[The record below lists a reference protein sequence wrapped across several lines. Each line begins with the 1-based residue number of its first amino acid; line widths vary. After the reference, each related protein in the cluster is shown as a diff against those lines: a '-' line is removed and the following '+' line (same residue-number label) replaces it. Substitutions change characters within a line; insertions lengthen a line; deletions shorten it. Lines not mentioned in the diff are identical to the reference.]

1 MKKKLTAV
9 LLVCTMAVPYGTM
22 PVYAKTLNETE
33 TDMSE
38 MYETDSDETYAL
50 EDIEVYEAERGETES
65 VLEPETSENYTVQ
78 TSVERTGGN
87 INWNYPDNIIPTD
100 KTTAGDGC
108 LLAGVKGSYLAD
120 AQNALDL
127 INQYRKE
134 ACDNGYPDPRNSG
147 RKLTSS
153 DYQPIKWSSDLEYIA
168 RIRAAEASVLI
179 SHTRPN
185 GQICFS
191 LSSPNS
197 IESYGEVLAWN
208 GSNSMLDGIKQW
220 YGEKQYWLDQNSSEE
235 TGHYTQMIDPNN
247 SYVGIAAFLNEK
259 GVYYNTTSGEFT
271 TAENL
276 DEETAPKVEGC
287 IQTIEVKKEE
297 ISGSVEGLDA
307 NIKVG
312 DTEQAVFK
320 LTYNDCDLQY
330 LSDVTGAAIKWS
342 SDNEDIVKVDQSGIV
357 TAVGIGQATITAE
370 TDYGLKA
377 SYKITVSK
385 NTERIT
391 ENDVTVGDC
400 VYTGSEIKPSV
411 TISHNGKALKEGT
424 DYTYTYTKGVQ
435 AGDTITVTVEGKG
448 DYSGTVTKTV
458 TIQAK
463 SLDGNTEITVGKCDF
478 TDIDSVIGAIVVR
491 CDGKDL
497 TRDEDYYISS
507 LSLSTNEYVA
517 EINVSVEGLGN
528 YCGTVQKDLTVT
540 KDQKPSVYFVSIK
553 CVFDGLNISWQS
565 TDNADGYYIYRSC
578 YRNNKWESWKN
589 IKKITNGDTKT
600 WKDNNTD
607 SNLLY
612 RYTVRAYNASGMS
625 DYNSGNITES
635 YFVPK
640 PATKLSNGAKGINVS
655 WTKSKNASGYYIYRK
670 DKKSDGWTK
679 VKTVDGKT
687 SSWIDNSAKS
697 GKSYYYT
704 VVAYR
709 DKIRS
714 AFDTDCM
721 TLRLDMPSV
730 KNTNAAKGVQVKW
743 NKIAGAQS
751 YDVYRCQYVNNAWTK
766 WNKIASVN
774 DGKISYTDSS
784 AKEGIIYKYTVRAVK
799 ASAMSSYESGTAIR
813 HLSQPDFSLS
823 GTNKGIAVKL
833 NANKNIDGYLIYR
846 KDSNGKWQ
854 RMSTV
859 KANKNITWTDT
870 NVKKNNKY
878 IYTVRA
884 YKSSDL
890 SSYHS
895 GKSVTYK
902 GGK

>member
-1 MKKKLTAV
+1 MKKKITAL

-22 PVYAKTLNETE
+22 PVYAGALNETE
-33 TDMSE
+33 AGVPE
-38 MYETDSDETYAL
+38 KYEADSAETYTP
-50 EDIEVYEAERGETES
+50 EETEVYEAESGETEY
-65 VLEPETSENYTVQ
+65 VLEPEVSDNYTVQ
-78 TSVERTGGN
+78 ASGERTGGN

-100 KTTAGDGC
+100 KTTASDGC
-108 LLAGVKGSYLAD
+108 LLVGVKGTYLAD

-134 ACDNGYPDPRNSG
+134 ACDNGYPDPRDSG

-153 DYQPIKWSSDLEYIA
+153 DYKPIKWSSDLEYIA

-191 LSSPNS
+191 LSSPND
-197 IESYGEVLAWN
+197 IGSYGEVLAWN
-208 GSNSMLDGIKQW
+208 GSDSMLDGIKQW

-235 TGHYTQMIDPNN
+235 TGHYTQMIDPDN

-271 TAENL
+271 TESNL
-276 DEETAPKVEGC
+276 DGETAPKIEDC

-297 ISGSVEGLDA
+297 TSGSIEGLDTNA
-307 NIKVG
+307 KVG
-312 DTEQAVFK
+312 DTEQAKFK

-330 LSDVTGAAIKWS
+330 LPDVTGAAIKWS
-342 SDNEDIVKVDQSGIV
+342 SDNEDIAKVDQNGTV
-357 TAVGIGQATITAE
+357 TAVGVGQATITAE
-370 TDYGLKA
+370 TDCGLKA

-385 NTERIT
+385 NTETIT
-391 ENDVTVGDC
+391 ESDVTVDEC
-400 VYTGSEIKPSV
+400 IYTGSEIKPTV
-411 TISHNGKALKEGT
+411 TVKHNGKALKEGT
-424 DYTYTYTKGVQ
+424 DYTCTYTKGTQ

-463 SLDGNTEITVGKCDF
+463 SLEENAEITIGKCDY

-491 CDGKDL
+491 CGGKTL

-507 LSLSTNEYVA
+507 LSLSTNGYVA

-528 YCGTVQKDLTVT
+528 YHGTVQKDLTVT
-540 KDQKPSVYFVSIK
+540 KDQKPSVYAVSIK
-553 CVFDGLNISWQS
+553 CVSDGLNISWQS

-600 WKDNNTD
+600 WKDSNTD
-607 SNLLY
+607 SSLLY
-612 RYTVRAYNASGMS
+612 RYTVRAYNDYGMS
-625 DYNSGNITES
+625 DYNSSNIAES

-640 PATKLSNGAKGINVS
+640 PTTKLTNSAKGINVS
-655 WTKSKNASGYYIYRK
+655 WAKSKNASGYYIYRK

-679 VKTVDGKT
+679 VKTVDSKT
-687 SSWIDNSAKS
+687 SSWMDNSVKS

-709 DKIRS
+709 DKTRS
-714 AFDTDCM
+714 AFDTDR
-721 TLRLDMPSV
+721 TVVRLDMPSV

-743 NKIAGAQS
+743 NKISGAQS
-751 YDVYRCQYVNNAWTK
+751 YDVYRSQYTNNAWTK
-766 WNKIASVN
+766 WNKIAGVN
-774 DGKISYTDSS
+774 NGNIFYTDSS
-784 AKEGIIYKYTVRAVK
+784 VKEGTVYKYTVRAVK
-799 ASAMSSYESGTAIR
+799 GSSMSAYESGTAVR
-813 HLSQPDFSLS
+813 YLSQPDFSLS
-823 GTNKGIAVKL
+823 GSNKGIDVKMK
-833 NANKNIDGYLIYR
+833 ANKNIDGYLIYR

-854 RMSTV
+854 RMTTV
-859 KANKNITWTDT
+859 KANKDSTWTDT
-870 NVKKNNKY
+870 NVKKNRQY
-878 IYTVRA
+878 TYTVRA
-884 YKSSDL
+884 YKKNDL